1 MKFLKDLSLPG
12 FQKNKFNYILTL
24 FILLN
29 YFLGF
34 FIREIS
40 NGAGHLDLEFHI
52 WVIITDLR
60 ENYYETI
67 KNYLNYSEATFPFFH
82 SFQSIF
88 NPADKNYVY
97 CLNNTI
103 LNLFIVF
110 IFCQFLKLKKIN
122 FENNFLIILIP
133 FIILLSPWFRSSSYW
148 GMTENFAFFFLIPSL
163 YFLDLLIKKKISF
176 KQNLFL
182 TALISLTLYARQQYL
197 FIAVFHILMLI
208 INNNKKDLI
217 STLFIYLILSIPGFY
232 TLFLWGVFGDLS
244 NTTSAS
250 ANLDVKNIFLNIPKI
265 SSIFF
270 FYLFPLLLINYS
282 KFLKIFLT
290 KKFIIIFTI
299 IFFIKL
305 ILFNDIDYP
314 DKGGGYIV
322 KFTQFF
328 LFNDPKVLIFISSVF
343 FTFIISIIK
352 SNNFKYFLI
361 LPLMYLNFGFTEF
374 LYQEWFD
381 PLYLFIF
388 YILLSKNHIS
398 YLRLNKE
405 ITIKILFIWEFVIFL
420 IAFFYY
426 HKIKDLPL
434 FYTF

>member
-1 MKFLKDLSLPG
+1 MTNLKHLSLPG
-12 FQKNKFNYILTL
+12 FQKNKFNYILISL
-24 FILLN
+24 ILIN

-40 NGAGHLDLEFHI
+40 NGAGHLDLELHI
-52 WVIITDLR
+52 WIIITDLR
-60 ENYYETI
+60 ENYFETI
-67 KNYLNYSEATFPFFH
+67 KNYLSYSEATFPFFH

-88 NPADKNYVY
+88 NPANKNYIY

-110 IFCQFLKLKKIN
+110 IFYQFLKLKKIN

-133 FIILLSPWFRSSSYW
+133 FIILISPWFRSSSYW

-176 KQNLFL
+176 KQNLLL

-197 FIAVFHILMLI
+197 FLVIFHILILI
-208 INNNKKDLI
+208 INNNKKDLF
-217 STLFIYLILSIPGFY
+217 STLFIYLVLSIPGLY
-232 TLFLWGVFGDLS
+232 TLFLWGAFGDLS

-250 ANLDVKNIFLNIPKI
+250 TNLDIKNIFLNIPKI
-265 SSIFF
+265 SSVIFF
-270 FYLFPLLLINYS
+270 YSVPLLLINYS
-282 KFLKIFLT
+282 KFLKIFFT
-290 KKFIIIFTI
+290 KKSIIIFTI

-305 ILFNDIDYP
+305 ILFNDIYYP
-314 DKGGGYIV
+314 EKGGGYVV
-322 KFTQFF
+322 KFIKLF
-328 LFNDPKVLIFISSVF
+328 LFNDPKLLIFISSVF

-352 SNNFKYFLI
+352 INNFKYFLI
-361 LPLMYLNFGFTEF
+361 LPLIYLNFGLTEF

-381 PLYLFIF
+381 PLYLFILF
-388 YILLSKNHIS
+388 IFFPKNIILKLK
-398 YLRLNKE
+398 LNKYNTVR
-405 ITIKILFIWEFVIFL
+405 IILIWEFIIFL
-420 IAFFYY
+420 VAFFYY

>member
-110 IFCQFLKLKKIN
+110 IFYQFLKLKKIN

-343 FTFIISIIK
+343 F
-352 SNNFKYFLI
+352 Y
-361 LPLMYLNFGFTEF
+361 
-374 LYQEWFD
+374 
-381 PLYLFIF
+381 
-388 YILLSKNHIS
+388 
-398 YLRLNKE
+398 
-405 ITIKILFIWEFVIFL
+405 
-420 IAFFYY
+420 FYY
-426 HKIKDLPL
+426 
-434 FYTF
+434 FNY

>member
-1 MKFLKDLSLPG
+1 MKFLKILSLPV
-12 FQKNKFNYILTL
+12 FQKNQFNYILIF
-24 FILLN
+24 FILFN

-40 NGAGHLDLEFHI
+40 NGAGHLDLELHI
-52 WVIITDLR
+52 WIIITDLR

-67 KNYLNYSEATFPFFH
+67 KNYLSYSEATFPFFH

-88 NPADKNYVY
+88 NPAGTNYIY
-97 CLNNTI
+97 CFNNTI
-103 LNLFIVF
+103 FNLSIVF
-110 IFCQFLKLKKIN
+110 IFYQFLKLKKIT
-122 FENNFLIILIP
+122 FDNNFLIILIP

-182 TALISLTLYARQQYL
+182 SALISLTLYARQQYL
-197 FIAVFHILMLI
+197 FIAVFHILILV

-232 TLFLWGVFGDLS
+232 TLFLWGVFSDLS

-250 ANLDVKNIFLNIPKI
+250 ANLDIKNIYLNIPKI

-270 FYLFPLLLINYS
+270 FYSFPLLLVNYS

-305 ILFNDIDYP
+305 ILFNDINYP

-328 LFNDPKVLIFISSVF
+328 LFNDPKLLILISSVF

-381 PLYLFIF
+381 PFYLFIF
-388 YILLSKNHIS
+388 FIFFPKDFILKLE
-398 YLRLNKE
+398 LNRFR
-405 ITIKILFIWEFVIFL
+405 TIKLLLIWEFTIFL
-420 IAFFYY
+420 VAFFYY
-426 HKIKDLPL
+426 HKIQELPL

>member
-381 PLYLFIF
+381 PFYLFIMF
-388 YILLSKNHIS
+388 IFFPKNFILKLE
-398 YLRLNKE
+398 LNRYS
-405 ITIKILFIWEFVIFL
+405 TIKLLIIWEFIIFL

-426 HKIKDLPL
+426 HKIKELPL